1 MATINLGRIKPVWQ
15 GLWAASTAY
24 VKDDI
29 VRYDVDSYICTAS
42 HTSSADFA
50 SDSANWDLVAQG
62 STIPSQTG
70 NAGTFL
76 TTDGTDLSWSASDY
90 VKLASIDS
98 TTSVTGI
105 GFPSVFS
112 DNPDFNSY
120 HIIVRHLRF
129 SALSPLA
136 VRLYD
141 APNSINSSSI
151 YAYMGAGAY
160 TGTSAAN
167 SRIGNSADSQWEFSD
182 WNGFNTQSGRLDM
195 TVSNMNDSSKPATFN
210 ALQFGVY
217 NNFTYWWAYNSGG
230 LIRNNNN
237 FTGISLYGKT
247 SNATEYAVDIY
258 GIR

>member
-29 VRYDVDSYICTAS
+29 VRYDVDSYICTTS

-50 SDSANWDLVAQG
+50 TDSANWDLVAQG

-76 TTDGTDLSWSASDY
+76 TTDGTDLSWGGSDF

-112 DNPDFNSY
+112 DNPDFESY
-120 HIIVRHLRF
+120 QIIVRHLRF
-129 SALSPLA
+129 SALTPLA

-141 APNSINSSSI
+141 APDSINSSSI
-151 YAYMGAGAY
+151 YAYMGSGGYKGSSNAVSYVG
-160 TGTSAAN
+160 SP
-167 SRIGNSADSQWEFSD
+167 ADSQWEFAD
-182 WNGFNTQSGRLDM
+182 WSGYNSQSGCLHM
-195 TVSNMNDSSKPATFN
+195 TVSNMNDSSKPATFT
-210 ALQFGVY
+210 ALQYGVY
-217 NNFTYWWAYNSGG
+217 NNYTYHWAYNSGG

-237 FTGISLYGKT
+237 FTGISLYGKAAN
-247 SNATEYAVDIY
+247 STEYAVDIY